1 MVKKP
6 VDILD
11 TIWYNTV
18 ESTTTTQQTDKMNI
32 SAIKQMIQNAPWALN
47 RIVESNL
54 YKSWS
59 DEYVRTNLKNAFNDF
74 KAELL
79 KEGFDLDELK
89 KLDGVTLR
97 DFGIKVFD
105 QLNDNTDLW
114 VFPVWMYEMI
124 PDGYKVTDI
133 FGKEE
138 EFKHGETDDDQRM
151 GCLSFGFALPRER
164 YEELKAHC
172 EKLKAESKVN

>member
-1 MVKKP
+1 
-6 VDILD
+6 
-11 TIWYNTV
+11 
-18 ESTTTTQQTDKMNI
+18 MNI
-32 SAIKQMIQNAPWALN
+32 SAIKQMIQNGPWALN

-59 DEYVRTNLKNAFNDF
+59 DEYVRTSLKRAFDEF

-97 DFGIKVFD
+97 DFGLKVFD
-105 QLNDNTDLW
+105 HLDDNTDLW

-133 FGKEE
+133 FGNEE
-138 EFKHGETDDDQRM
+138 EFKHGEIDDDQRM
-151 GCLSFGFALPRER
+151 GCLSFGFALPKER
-164 YEELKAHC
+164 YNRLKAYHDSLNA
-172 EKLKAESKVN
+172 ERKLD